1 MRSRSHHRRLAVAA
15 ALLAVAPFAVAV
27 GGQASADDKPAH
39 PSLAEELK
47 ASILARGQAANRTL
61 AAQAQAA
68 ALPPGGAGNGIFQV
82 YVDQSS
88 GPDSGTFTVL
98 TGPNHPAGPG
108 KNVLFGNGIP
118 GTSYLIVRQIEPA
131 EGSTPER
138 ITDWVQGQLITHDTE
153 RQFNQVFTNELGTTG
168 FSTRHYSGYTW
179 YVDQKVEVH
188 GTTLADSSVEVTTSI
203 VTDPESAGDTFQ
215 LQYIWDV
222 ATDQDDGPVLQPQA
236 AGGVFRPFDSTL
248 STEQTIATTVDSLAV
263 ADNDGNPVPPTLGIG
278 VSGSGPSW
286 LQAAPTAPVS
296 QKYVC
301 WPNAVYA
308 PFGEYEVDG
317 TYDVATPASS
327 CLNSNERNDS
337 AIVSQW
343 NFQPGDPADPPTHQA
358 SASLFSSP
366 RTPYATAMTATPVLL
381 QAPVFSATVT
391 DTAHNR
397 RLAGRTVSFKVGST
411 VRCSAVTDANGV
423 ARCGT
428 LADRLAA
435 ILGLGYTASY
445 QGNAI
450 WAPASARGRLL

>member
-27 GGQASADDKPAH
+27 GGQASADDKPAR
-39 PSLAEELK
+39 PSSAEELK
-47 ASILARGQAANRTL
+47 ASILARGHANLRTTSV
-61 AAQAQAA
+61 QAA
-68 ALPPGGAGNGIFQV
+68 AIPSGGAGNGIFQV
-82 YVDQSS
+82 YVDQTL
-88 GPDSGTFTVL
+88 DGTFTVL
-98 TGPNHPAGPG
+98 TGPQHPAGPG

-118 GTSYLIVRQIEPA
+118 GTSYLIIRHIDDSSGV
-131 EGSTPER
+131 
-138 ITDWVQGQLITHDTE
+138 ITDWVQGQLITHENEQPLRYYDT
-153 RQFNQVFTNELGTTG
+153 NPIGATG
-168 FSTRHYSGYTW
+168 FDTQFYLDSAEVHQV
-179 YVDQKVEVH
+179 VDVH
-188 GTTLADSSVEVTTSI
+188 GTTLADSSVEVTTTIAPGSG
-203 VTDPESAGDTFQ
+203 SGDDTYQ

-222 ATDQDDGPVLQPQA
+222 ATDEDDGPVLQPQA
-236 AGGVFRPFDSTL
+236 ASGMFRPFDSTL

-301 WPNAVYA
+301 WPSAVYA

-317 TYDVATPASS
+317 SYDVATPASS
-327 CLNSNERNDS
+327 CLNSNQRNDS

-343 NFQPGDPADPPTHQA
+343 SFEPGDPDDPTVHRA

-366 RTPYATAMTATPVLL
+366 RTRYATAMTATPVLL

-397 RLAGRTVSFKVGST
+397 RLVGRTVAFKVGNT